1 MALLILCPSSVRD
14 KNKYCSYT
22 FKCWS
27 EVETVL
33 LTPWDDV
40 KVSRAQGHRCYLG
53 NLRVGKHLGGELLSD
68 QRREAQ
74 RFHRTIKEA
83 PNSGYVYHTA
93 ERKGGKK
100 EGGGSEEDAG
110 LGCLNWHLP

>member
-1 MALLILCPSSVRD
+1 MALFILCPSSVRD
-14 KNKYCSYT
+14 KNKYCAYT

-33 LTPWDDV
+33 LIPWDDV
-40 KVSRAQGHRCYLG
+40 KGSRARGHRCYLG
-53 NLRVGKHLGGELLSD
+53 NLRVEQHLGGELLSD

-83 PNSGYVYHTA
+83 PNSGYVYRTA
-93 ERKGGKK
+93 ERKGEKGRWGK
-100 EGGGSEEDAG
+100 
-110 LGCLNWHLP
+110 

>member
-1 MALLILCPSSVRD
+1 M
-14 KNKYCSYT
+14 
-22 FKCWS
+22 
-27 EVETVL
+27 L

-40 KVSRAQGHRCYLG
+40 KGSRARSHRCYLG
-53 NLRVGKHLGGELLSD
+53 KLRVEKHLGGELLSD

-74 RFHRTIKEA
+74 RFHRAIKEA

-100 EGGGSEEDAG
+100 RQVGKERKMQD
-110 LGCLNWHLP
+110 